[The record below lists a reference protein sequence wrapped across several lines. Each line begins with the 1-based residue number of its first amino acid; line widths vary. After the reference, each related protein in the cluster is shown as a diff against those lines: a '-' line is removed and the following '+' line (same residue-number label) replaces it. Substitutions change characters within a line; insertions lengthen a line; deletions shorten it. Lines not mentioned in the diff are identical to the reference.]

1 MLYYIYCIHYND
13 IELYMLKY
21 LSALMVKWGLRA
33 EVNPPYTQVLCI
45 EMMQLCGQ
53 MVREIGAK

>member
-1 MLYYIYCIHYND
+1 MSECYIIYIIFIIMTLN
-13 IELYMLKY
+13 YMLNY

-45 EMMQLCGQ
+45 EMM
-53 MVREIGAK
+53 